1 MAATNHAFA
10 QALEAFPRRVDF
22 PPLLTATELFA
33 ALSPLQIGD
42 VVPLHCYILDYD
54 VGTIPAWTVVQ
65 REGAYRFSLTL
76 IDPNALPDPQELDAY
91 QVAYQIIAT
100 PSTVLG
106 SGPFVLKDGYGPPHY
121 ACSLPQQAWCLIR
134 GRLPARRKRKDV

>member
-1 MAATNHAFA
+1 MAATSRAFA

-22 PPLLTATELFA
+22 PPLLTAAELFVA
-33 ALSPLQIGD
+33 RSSLQVGD

-76 IDPNALPDPQELDAY
+76 IDPNALPKPEEPDTY
-91 QVAYQIIAT
+91 QVAYHIIAT
-100 PSTVLG
+100 PSTVIG
-106 SGPFVLKDGYGPPHY
+106 SGPFVLKEGHGPPNY

-134 GRLPARRKRKDV
+134 GRLPARRKR